1 VDTFF
6 QATNRLAAHRL
17 ARRWLWRAICLCLG
31 LALPAGTGAADP
43 AVPSALPRVDP
54 AELGFD
60 TVLLDRIAPQMQRFV
75 DRGEV
80 SGVVSLVA
88 RRGKIAHFSALG
100 LADVESGRPMQPD
113 TIFAIA
119 SMTKPITATA
129 VMMLQD
135 EGKLSIDDPVAK
147 YLPEFADVKLRDGT
161 APQRAITLRHL
172 LTHTSGL
179 GGSQQNEGTLA
190 ETAAALARRPLDFEP
205 GTRWQYGPG
214 LSVCG
219 RVVEVVSGMPLERFL
234 SERLFEPLG
243 MRDTTFLPNDAQRGR
258 LARLYQPGPQG
269 KSLQR
274 ADHWLLDLSPDRSP
288 NPSGGL
294 FSTADDM
301 ARFYQMILD
310 GGRWQGKQILSEKA
324 VRLMT
329 TIHTGD
335 LPTGFTPGNGWGL
348 GWCVVADPQ
357 GTTRALSPGSYGHG
371 GAFGTQGWVDPQ
383 REMVFVLLIQRTG
396 FGNSDG
402 SDIRATLQQLAVDAL
417 RSR

>member
-6 QATNRLAAHRL
+6 QAVSNVAPRRPC
-17 ARRWLWRAICLCLG
+17 RRWLVWAACLLC
-31 LALPAGTGAADP
+31 AAPAGVLADD
-43 AVPSALPRVDP
+43 PSAPSGLPRVDP

-60 TVLLDRIAPQMQRFV
+60 PALLDRIAPQMQQFV
-75 DRGEV
+75 DRAEV

-88 RRGKIAHFSALG
+88 RRGKIVHLSAVG
-100 LADVESGRPMQPD
+100 TADLETGRAMQPD
-113 TIFAIA
+113 TMFAIA
-119 SMTKPITATA
+119 SMTKPVTAAA
-129 VMMLQD
+129 VMILQD
-135 EGKLSIDDPVAK
+135 EGKLSVDDPVAK

-161 APQRAITLRHL
+161 APQRAMTLRHL

-214 LSVCG
+214 LTVCG
-219 RVVEVVSGMPLERFL
+219 RVVEVVSGKSLDRFL
-234 SERLFEPLG
+234 SERLFQPLG
-243 MRDTTFLPNDAQRGR
+243 MRDTTFLPDEAQRRR

-269 KSLQR
+269 KSLQP

-294 FSTADDM
+294 FSTAQDM
-301 ARFYQMILD
+301 ARFYQMVLD
-310 GGRWQGKQILSEKA
+310 GGRWQGQRILSEQA
-324 VRLMT
+324 VRQMT
-329 TIHTGD
+329 TIQTGE

-348 GWCVVADPQ
+348 GWCVVRDPQ

-383 REMVFVLLIQRTG
+383 RKMVFVLLIQRTG

-402 SDIRATLQQLAVDAL
+402 SDIRATLQQLAVEAL
-417 RSR
+417 RSP